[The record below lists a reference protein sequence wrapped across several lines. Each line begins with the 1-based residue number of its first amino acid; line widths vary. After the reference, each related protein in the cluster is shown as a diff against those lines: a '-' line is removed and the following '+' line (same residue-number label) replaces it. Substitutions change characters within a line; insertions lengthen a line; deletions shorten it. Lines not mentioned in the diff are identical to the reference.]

1 MCTEHELV
9 EELDGLQRPSP
20 ATRSPSPGQDVAHR
34 LWTKPFVRLLATNA
48 AFGFS
53 GACFYLLPKHLTV
66 DYGALPSQ
74 VGRVMSVLGLVCVLM
89 VPALGPLVGRLGL
102 RHTLMLAF
110 CLMAGASF
118 GFMVPDHIGPAMLFL
133 RAVQGVATACVMTA
147 GMALT
152 AHLAPPDKLGRA
164 MGWSGA
170 ASLIMSA
177 VAPAVAEPLAA
188 RHGFAYVFAIAG
200 LASLIGFAIARGI
213 PHTPSPAPI
222 RLTFDRRALSVFV
235 PILASI
241 ALVSAGFFVV
251 MTFLAPLALTR
262 SVPNVSGFFVAYT
275 VAALAM
281 RVLGAGVT
289 DSLGPRRTAV
299 FSALIYG
306 AVIAAIAAVGPRS
319 LVVLGLGFGAAHGSL
334 YPALMALLFTD
345 VAPGARTHLAGL
357 ANGVIYLGML
367 SVWGFGQLG
376 NRAGLASVFVVGGL
390 VVAASALLL
399 MPQLLRR
406 PATWLRDLNQ
416 AD

>member
-1 MCTEHELV
+1 MCTEDDV
-9 EELDGLQRPSP
+9 ILDGLQRPSP
-20 ATRSPSPGQDVAHR
+20 ATRSVSPGQDEAHR

-66 DYGALPSQ
+66 DYSAQPAQ
-74 VGRVMSVLGLVCVLM
+74 VGRVMSVLGLTCVLM
-89 VPALGPLVGRLGL
+89 VPALGPLANRLGL
-102 RHTLMLAF
+102 RRTLMLAF
-110 CLMAGASF
+110 CLMAGACF
-118 GFMVPDHIGPAMLFL
+118 GFVLADHIGPTMLFL

-147 GMALT
+147 GIALT
-152 AHLAPPDKLGRA
+152 AQLAPPDKLGRA
-164 MGWSGA
+164 MGLTGA

-188 RHGFAYVFAIAG
+188 RCGFAYVSVIAG
-200 LASLIGFAIARGI
+200 LASLIGLIIARGI
-213 PHTPSPAPI
+213 PHTAPAPAGG
-222 RLTFDRRALSVFV
+222 LSLDRRVL
-235 PILASI
+235 PILACI

-262 SVPNVSGFFVAYT
+262 NVPNVSGFFVAYT
-275 VAALAM
+275 AAALAM
-281 RVLGAGVT
+281 RVLGAGLT
-289 DSLGPRRTAV
+289 DSLGSRRTAV
-299 FSALIYG
+299 LSAVIYG
-306 AVIAAIAAVGPRS
+306 AVIAGIAAVGPRS
-319 LVVLGLGFGAAHGSL
+319 LIVLGLGFGAAHGSL

-345 VAPGARTHLAGL
+345 VEPRARTPLAGL

-376 NRAGLASVFVVGGL
+376 NSVGLTSVFVVGGI

-399 MPQLLRR
+399 APQVLRR
-406 PATWLRDLNQ
+406 PATCWRDLGE